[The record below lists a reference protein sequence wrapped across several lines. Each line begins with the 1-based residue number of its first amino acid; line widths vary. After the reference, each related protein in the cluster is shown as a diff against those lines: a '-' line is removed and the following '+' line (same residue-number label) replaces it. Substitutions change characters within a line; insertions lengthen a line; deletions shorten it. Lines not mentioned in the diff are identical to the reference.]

1 MAYSALYRKY
11 RPETFGEI
19 IGQPHITTILLN
31 QIRTGRVAHAYLF
44 SGSRGTGKTS
54 TARILARAINCISPE
69 DGEPC
74 GKCEACLEEGN
85 VDIIEIDAASNSR
98 VEEMRALIERAE
110 FAPLRLKTKVY
121 IIDEAHML
129 TKNAS
134 NALLKTLEEPPAHVV
149 FILATTEPQMLP
161 PTIVSRCQRF
171 EFHRLSVSD
180 MVSTMRGILS
190 KAGAHIDDDGLATIA
205 RAAEGGMRDCL
216 SIADQCLSFC
226 GSDVSSDDV
235 LTVLGSVNSGFL
247 FKMAD
252 AVINSDMSTVMR
264 CVDEVAASGRDIGIF
279 TLDLANHFRALLLA
293 KICGDCKEILDCT
306 EDAMTEYVQQ
316 ASKAGKERI
325 ERALEELLRLQPTL
339 RLVTMPRVLLE
350 STLLRVCR
358 PQEQNDI
365 LSLAD
370 RVNELETMLKNG
382 AFAMPKAQEAAASAL
397 GTGTDNAK
405 EQEPPLYEQVPD
417 ATPDGDELFER
428 LSRYLDSPDGDKTM
442 LVVLKT
448 SKAHWAEGGVL
459 HICFDSETL
468 KSYSYAGEGA
478 TREVLRSAA
487 KKCIQPYTVEIDIRR
502 GGQIK
507 QNKVEKIL
515 GIPIE
520 EE

>member
-1 MAYSALYRKY
+1 MAYSALYRRY

-19 IGQPHITTILLN
+19 VGQPHITTILQN

-54 TARILARAINCISPE
+54 TARIFARAINCLEPV

-74 GKCEACLEEGN
+74 GRCAACLEADG
-85 VDIIEIDAASNSR
+85 VDVIEIDAASNSR

-110 FAPLRLKTKVY
+110 LAPLKLGRKVY

-180 MVSTMRGILS
+180 MVSTMRSVLER
-190 KAGAHIDDDGLATIA
+190 AGAHIDDDGLAIIA

-226 GSDVSSDDV
+226 GSDISADDV
-235 LTVLGSVNSGFL
+235 LTVLGSVNTDFL
-247 FKMAD
+247 RRMAD
-252 AVINSDMSTVMR
+252 AVIKSDTSLVMR
-264 CVDEVAASGRDIGIF
+264 YVGEMVESGRDIGVF

-293 KICGDCKEILDCT
+293 KVCGSCTDILDCT
-306 EDAMTEYVQQ
+306 AERMNDYIEQAQG
-316 ASKAGKERI
+316 ASKERL

-350 STLLRVCR
+350 STLMRICR
-358 PQEQNDI
+358 PQDSNDMLA
-365 LSLAD
+365 LSD
-370 RVNELETMLKNG
+370 RVRELEDKLKNG
-382 AFAMPKAQEAAASAL
+382 LLMAASSKQDDKRQP
-397 GTGTDNAK
+397 TSKPVKPD
-405 EQEPPLYEQVPD
+405 YELVPD
-417 ATPDGDELFER
+417 ATPDGDEMYGKL
-428 LSRYLDSPDGDKTM
+428 LDHLASPDGDRSLYAM
-442 LVVLKT
+442 LGT
-448 SKAHWAEGGVL
+448 SKAHWTAGGVL
-459 HICFDSETL
+459 HICFDAETQG
-468 KSYSYAGEGA
+468 SYGYVSSRDMRAVLNGAANKCISPYRVEVEIRLAGE
-478 TREVLRSAA
+478 
-487 KKCIQPYTVEIDIRR
+487 
-502 GGQIK
+502 IK
-507 QNKVEKIL
+507 QNRKNSFHNVK
-515 GIPIE
+515 IE